1 MDKNL
6 HHISAEFKPAKSG
19 IFTLGSLL
27 IAAVL
32 MVLGASYIAETKY
45 LAGFLLFLPGGI
57 LAVAS
62 YFLGFRSSKDQ
73 DLEGGAPFQI
83 TANNNSYQISADA
96 RVSQELLLSLISASA
111 STMRDRKPLP
121 EPSGMVDAS
130 GNVDASKKLQASE
143 AVATINQEL
152 ENDLKTLES
161 AVTTSQKID
170 QSVIENAPKFNPPH
184 QLANERAHNPSN
196 PSKGEAESV
205 PLE

>member
-19 IFTLGSLL
+19 VFTLGSLL

-32 MVLGASYIAETKY
+32 MVLGTSYIAETKY

-62 YFLGFRSSKDQ
+62 CFLGFRSSKDQ
-73 DLEGGAPFQI
+73 DLEGGVPFQI
-83 TANNNSYQISADA
+83 TADNDSYKISADA
-96 RVSQELLLSLISASA
+96 RASQDLLLSLISASA

-130 GNVDASKKLQASE
+130 GNTDASRKLEASR
-143 AVATINQEL
+143 VVSTINQEL
-152 ENDLKTLES
+152 ENDLRTLES

-170 QSVIENAPKFNPPH
+170 QSVIESAPKITRH
-184 QLANERAHNPSN
+184 QL
-196 PSKGEAESV
+196 
-205 PLE
+205 